1 MILLMSSSTTT
12 SWKTDRKWRT
22 VDRQAEET
30 GIVVEIRLAN
40 PRIRVLETKT
50 MIWNSI
56 NPKKTLMVDLNF
68 SLHLNQ
74 I

>member
-30 GIVVEIRLAN
+30 GTVVEIRLAN
-40 PRIRVLETKT
+40 PRIRGLETKT